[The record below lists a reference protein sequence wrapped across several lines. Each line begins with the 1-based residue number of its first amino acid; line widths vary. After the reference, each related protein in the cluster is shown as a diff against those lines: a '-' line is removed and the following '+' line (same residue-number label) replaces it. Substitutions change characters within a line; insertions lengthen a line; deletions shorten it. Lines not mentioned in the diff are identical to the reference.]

1 MQRWV
6 GAKILVALGMLTSLV
21 FGLVTVLQKDRTP
34 PRWSLEGRT
43 EQGFAIHMDVDER
56 GKLRTFD
63 TRVAG
68 MCANGATRSVG
79 WRPSGN
85 GAPARFTGRGPRF
98 EAEEVKQTSFPD
110 GSYSH
115 LTLKLAGRV
124 SRTEASGTVRY
135 VARYR
140 LTDGSTTR
148 CESRAVPWSA
158 PRG

>member
-1 MQRWV
+1 MYKRQ
-6 GAKILVALGMLTSLV
+6 
-21 FGLVTVLQKDRTP
+21 
-34 PRWSLEGRT
+34 
-43 EQGFAIHMDVDER
+43 EQGYAIHMDVDEQ

-68 MCANGATRSVG
+68 TCANGERRSVRWHPG
-79 WRPSGN
+79 GT

-98 EAEEVKQTSFPD
+98 AAEEIKHTNFAD
-110 GSYSH
+110 GSSSH

-124 SRTEASGTVRY
+124 SRREASGTIRY
-135 VARYR
+135 VARDR

-158 PRG
+158 LVGRFSD